1 MNPERIGG
9 YEIISELGRGAM
21 GVVYQ
26 ARDAGIGRT
35 VAIKVIRLDPGTSSE
50 MGAELRQRLIREAGA
65 AGKMSHPGIVTV
77 HQLGEDGSNIFV
89 VMEFVEGSSLDR
101 LLTNNPMLDRS
112 WAMDILAQIA
122 VALDYAH
129 AANVVHRDIKPANIL
144 VRSDGRVKIADFG
157 IAKITSATTAIMTG
171 AGVSVGSPAYMSPEQ
186 IQAKPVDGCSDQF
199 ALGTIAFQM
208 LTGRMPFKGDTVHT
222 MMFQIVMGD
231 PFERQ
236 PGDAMLSPE
245 ITAAL
250 SRALAKNPAD
260 RFPNCATFIQTLTNA
275 VAGVKSPVAQAETV
289 KMPALTPEPPAPK
302 PPEAPV
308 PPKESRSWIAFP
320 AIGGILMLALAGG
333 GVYWYN
339 HRSPPAAAGTAP
351 IADVQPQPPAP
362 KQTPPVEQP
371 PPVEAQKD
379 EAQKV
384 QAKTDEKP
392 VAPKKQTTAKSEVKT
407 EAKAKV
413 KTEAKA
419 EPTPPMTLHAAV
431 TRGNVNAVKSLLA
444 NGANINEKDQ
454 DGSTALMIAAGGTT
468 YLTENLPMVKILI
481 DERASLEARDSQ
493 GRTALHRAAT
503 YGKTDVVEFLLE
515 TGALTNPRAKDG
527 ATPLYNAVQFGKM
540 AALERLIAHH
550 AQVDVGD
557 LQGNTPLMIASEGAP
572 SIGNNVPIVTAL
584 LAAGAKVDMIDPKGR
599 SALHRASAEAMH
611 EPVRLLLEHQAKPNL
626 KAKDGSTPLIQAVT
640 YGRPL
645 VAQLLLSHGA
655 DVNLADTG
663 GSTPLMIAAD
673 ASSYIKD
680 PTHLIKMLLDHG
692 AKKGLKDSKGR
703 TAFQRATESKN
714 TAAVEL
720 LR

>member
-9 YEIISELGRGAM
+9 YEIVSELGRGAM

-101 LLTNNPMLDRS
+101 LLTNNPMLDRG
-112 WAMDILAQIA
+112 WALDILAQIA
-122 VALDYAH
+122 VGLDYAH

-157 IAKITSATTAIMTG
+157 IAKITAGATTVAMTG

-186 IQAKPVDGCSDQF
+186 IQAKPIDGRSDQF

-231 PFERQ
+231 PFEKQ
-236 PGDAMLSPE
+236 PGDTMLSPE

-260 RFPNCATFIQTLTNA
+260 RFPDCASFIQTLTNA
-275 VAGVKSPVAQAETV
+275 VEGVRSPVAQAETL
-289 KMPALTPEPPAPK
+289 KMSALTPTPAPPQQ
-302 PPEAPV
+302 PPP
-308 PPKESRSWIAFP
+308 PPSPKESRNWIAFP
-320 AIGGILMLALAGG
+320 AIGGILMLTLAGG
-333 GVYWYN
+333 GIYWYI
-339 HRSPPAAAGTAP
+339 HRTSGPPASAVPAP
-351 IADVQPQPPAP
+351 IADVQPKAPEPKPVAPVEPPPTAEPPAP
-362 KQTPPVEQP
+362 VE
-371 PPVEAQKD
+371 
-379 EAQKV
+379 
-384 QAKTDEKP
+384 AKTDEKP
-392 VAPKKQTTAKSEVKT
+392 AAPKKQTISKAEVKT
-407 EAKAKV
+407 EAKART

-419 EPTPPMTLHAAV
+419 EATPPTTLHAAV
-431 TRGNVNAVKSLLA
+431 TRGNMNAVKSLLA

-468 YLTENLPMVKILI
+468 YLTESLPMVKVLI

-515 TGALTNPRAKDG
+515 SGALTSPRAKDG

-540 AALERLIAHH
+540 AALERLVAHH
-550 AQVDVGD
+550 AQVDLPD
-557 LQGNTPLMIASEGAP
+557 LQGSTPLMIASEGGP
-572 SIGNNVPIVTAL
+572 SIGNNIPIVTAL
-584 LAAGAKVDMIDPKGR
+584 LAAGAKVDTVDLKGR
-599 SALHRASAEAMH
+599 SALHRASAEAMP
-611 EPVRLLLEHQAKPNL
+611 EPVKLLLEHQAKPNL

-645 VAQLLLSHGA
+645 VAQILISKGA
-655 DVNLADTG
+655 DVNLADSG

-673 ASSYIKD
+673 ASSYIQN

-692 AKKGLKDSKGR
+692 AKKALKDAKGR
-703 TAFQRATESKN
+703 TAFQRASESKN
-714 TAAVEL
+714 AVAVEL